1 MDAVRKGLIPVTCT
15 LDTEQL
21 GKDTVDALWEY
32 GQEGRVNSYY
42 NVDLKFITKETA
54 SAEAV
59 GGAERNENS

>member
-21 GKDTVDALWEY
+21 GRDSVDALWEY

-54 SAEAV
+54 GEISE
-59 GGAERNENS
+59 GESGNENS

>member
-21 GKDTVDALWEY
+21 GRDSVDALWEY

-54 SAEAV
+54 DEISE
-59 GGAERNENS
+59 GENGNENS